1 MMLFH
6 YSFMLPALVFCLILA
21 GIHTYFGYH
30 IVERGVIFVDLS
42 LSQIAAL
49 GASVAILFGWGDEA
63 PTLSFLVSLGFTLAG
78 SVLFAFLRKTQ
89 KTAPLEALI
98 GITYAGAIAISL
110 LVLEK
115 SATGTEHIKEM
126 LVGTILTVSWRD
138 VIQMGILVFVVGLI
152 HFIFR
157 NRFFLISEKPEQA
170 EKSNL
175 RIWIWDILFYATFGI
190 VVTSSVKLAGVLLV
204 FSLLIIPAISAMV
217 LVKGTVRR
225 ITAGWILGLIGCIL
239 GLEASMRADT
249 AAGPTIITTLLV
261 ILITISLISPLIK
274 KMNVRNNKGKINE
287 PQLSSG
293 RIKSVSTEEQ
303 QLQL

>member
-49 GASVAILFGWGDEA
+49 GASVAILFGWGEDA
-63 PTLSFLVSLGFTLAG
+63 PAKSFLVSLGFTLAG
-78 SVLFAFLRKTQ
+78 SVLFAFLRSQ
-89 KTAPLEALI
+89 KKAPMEALI

-138 VIQMGILVFVVGLI
+138 VLQMGLIVLVTGVLHFFVRKKL
-152 HFIFR
+152 
-157 NRFFLISEKPEQA
+157 FFISENPERA
-170 EKSNL
+170 EKQGV
-175 RIWIWDILFYATFGI
+175 RVWWWDIVFYATFGI
-190 VVTSSVKLAGVLLV
+190 VVTYSVRIAGVLLV
-204 FSLLIIPAISAMV
+204 FSLLIIPAISA
-217 LVKGTVRR
+217 LLSVKGTTRR
-225 ITAGWILGLIGCIL
+225 VVFGWVFGLIGCIL
-239 GLEASMRADT
+239 GLEVSMRGDC
-249 AAGPTIITTLLV
+249 AAGPSIIATLLV
-261 ILITISLISPLIK
+261 LMLLLAGAVLLIRKVTL
-274 KMNVRNNKGKINE
+274 VGKN
-287 PQLSSG
+287 SM
-293 RIKSVSTEEQ
+293 
-303 QLQL
+303 